1 MYICYRLIIKKN
13 INMKKIFMLA
23 TAAFLV
29 SGVAFSHDKGKGGK
43 GKKACCQKG
52 GGCCKDKSKSTAKM

>member
-1 MYICYRLIIKKN
+1 
-13 INMKKIFMLA
+13 MKKIFMLA

-29 SGVAFSHDKGKGGK
+29 SGVAFSHDKGKGRK

-52 GGCCKDKSKSTAKM
+52 GGCCKDKAKSSTAKM